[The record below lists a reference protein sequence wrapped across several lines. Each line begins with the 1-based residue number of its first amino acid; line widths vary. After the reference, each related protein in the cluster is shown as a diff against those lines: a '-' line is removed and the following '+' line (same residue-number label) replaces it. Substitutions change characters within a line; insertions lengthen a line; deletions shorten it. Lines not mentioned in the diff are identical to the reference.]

1 VEKTPRQVD
10 RYQAALDYLLGRV
23 NYEKSGHRPYS
34 ANHYKLNRMRAL
46 LGYLGNPQDRLP
58 TIHIAGTKGKGS
70 TATFLSAIARAA
82 GYKTGLYT
90 SPHFLKI
97 EERFTV
103 DGKQCEPDQLIEL
116 VEQLEKAEEKLVSD
130 CGEQATF
137 FELSTAL
144 AWLYFEA
151 EKVDLAVIEV
161 GLGGRLDS
169 TNVCSPIL
177 TIITSISFDHQAQL
191 GNSIAEIAGEKAGII
206 KRKIPLVCGAR
217 HPEAREVIQR
227 VAVENQ
233 SPFLQLGEHFEAIWK
248 SCVMNQDAGE
258 RDTTSKN
265 TESKDTASKNTA
277 SKDTA
282 KLPTTAVAPIS
293 MPTSA
298 DLPSADRLL
307 PEARRPVLTS
317 LVDYETQAG
326 ELFQILRDVIV
337 GMPGRHQKDNAALAI
352 TAAQWLK
359 QLGWSIDPSQIRE
372 GLQNAIAR
380 GRFEVVGTTPIRII
394 DTAHNEASIRSLIE
408 AMKDYFPKTRKIVL
422 FAASR
427 DKDIRAMLL
436 ELIPAIDLLVITQYR
451 ESPRAISIEQLQEI
465 IAEVSS
471 DLALKNPK
479 KISFQPLIAKDP
491 AEAWE
496 MGLQLSG
503 PDDLLCA
510 TGSFFFA
517 AELFPVIGLRRF
529 TKLTENNRIADGDN

>member
-1 VEKTPRQVD
+1 MEKTPHQAD
-10 RYQAALDYLLGRV
+10 RYHAALDYLLGRV

-34 ANHYKLNRMRAL
+34 ANHYKLNRMQAL

-70 TATFLSAIARAA
+70 TATFISEIARAA

-103 DGKQCEPDQLIEL
+103 DGKQCDPDPLIEL
-116 VEQLEKAEEKLVSD
+116 IEQLKKAEETLISD

-151 EKVDLAVIEV
+151 EKVDLAIIEV

-191 GNSIAEIAGEKAGII
+191 GNTIAQIAGEKAGII
-206 KRKIPLVCGAR
+206 KNKIPLICGAR
-217 HPEAREVIQR
+217 HSDAREVIQR

-233 SPFLQLGEHFEAIWK
+233 APFLQLGEDFEATWK
-248 SCVMNQDAGE
+248 CCIQD
-258 RDTTSKN
+258 KH
-265 TESKDTASKNTA
+265 TESSHATVDDPAKRQTAA
-277 SKDTA
+277 A
-282 KLPTTAVAPIS
+282 KPLV
-293 MPTSA
+293 
-298 DLPSADRLL
+298 DRLL
-307 PEARRPVLTS
+307 PSACRRVLTS

-326 ELFQILRDVIV
+326 EPFQDLTKVIV
-337 GMPGRHQKDNAALAI
+337 GMPGRHQRDNAALAI
-352 TAAQWLK
+352 TAAQWLN
-359 QLGWSIDPSQIRE
+359 QLGWAIDPQKIRE
-372 GLQNAIAR
+372 GLASAIAR
-380 GRFEVVGTTPIRII
+380 GRFEVVGTSPVRII
-394 DTAHNEASIRSLIE
+394 DTAHNEASIRSLVE
-408 AMKDYFPKTRKIVL
+408 AMNDYFPETRKIVL

-451 ESPRAISIEQLQEI
+451 ESPRAITIEQLQEI
-465 IAEVSS
+465 IADVSS
-471 DLALKNPK
+471 ELALKNPQ
-479 KISFQPLIAKDP
+479 KISLRPLIAKDP

-529 TKLTENNRIADGDN
+529 TSLTENNRIAEGDS

>member
-1 VEKTPRQVD
+1 MEKTPHQVD
-10 RYQAALDYLLGRV
+10 RYQAALEYLLGRV

-46 LGYLGNPQDRLP
+46 LEYLGNPQDRLA
-58 TIHIAGTKGKGS
+58 TVHIAGTKGKGS
-70 TATFLSAIARAA
+70 TATFLSEIARAA

-103 DGKQCEPDQLIEL
+103 DGKQCDPEQLIEL
-116 VEQLEKAEEKLVSD
+116 VEQLKKAEEKLVSD

-151 EKVDLAVIEV
+151 EKVDLAIIEV

-191 GNSIAEIAGEKAGII
+191 GNTIAQIAGEKAGII
-206 KRKIPLVCGAR
+206 KHEIPLVCGAR
-217 HPEAREVIQR
+217 HPDAREVIQR

-233 SPFLQLGEHFEAIWK
+233 SPFLQLGEHFEGTWK
-248 SCVMNQDAGE
+248 CCVVDPDAE
-258 RDTTSKN
+258 
-265 TESKDTASKNTA
+265 EANTA
-277 SKDTA
+277 TDNTA
-282 KLPTTAVAPIS
+282 TTNTGECNAVTEEPARIQS
-293 MPTSA
+293 NA
-298 DLPSADRLL
+298 DLPIADRLL
-307 PEARRPVLTS
+307 PTPRRRVLTS
-317 LVDYETQAG
+317 HINYETKTG
-326 ELFQILRDVIV
+326 EPFQNLKDVIV

-380 GRFEVVGTTPIRII
+380 GRFEVVGTSPIRII
-394 DTAHNEASIRSLIE
+394 DTAHNEASIRSLVE
-408 AMKDYFPKTRKIVL
+408 AMRDYFPDTRKIVL

-451 ESPRAISIEQLQEI
+451 ESPRAIAIEQLEEI

-471 DLALKNPK
+471 ELKLKNPK
-479 KISFQPLIAKDP
+479 KISLQPLIAKDP

>member
-1 VEKTPRQVD
+1 
-10 RYQAALDYLLGRV
+10 
-23 NYEKSGHRPYS
+23 
-34 ANHYKLNRMRAL
+34 
-46 LGYLGNPQDRLP
+46 
-58 TIHIAGTKGKGS
+58 
-70 TATFLSAIARAA
+70 
-82 GYKTGLYT
+82 
-90 SPHFLKI
+90 
-97 EERFTV
+97 
-103 DGKQCEPDQLIEL
+103 
-116 VEQLEKAEEKLVSD
+116 LVSD

-265 TESKDTASKNTA
+265 TESKDTASK
-277 SKDTA
+277 DTA

-326 ELFQILRDVIV
+326 ESFQILRDVIV

>member
-1 VEKTPRQVD
+1 VEKTPHQVD
-10 RYQAALDYLLGRV
+10 RYHAALDYLLGRV

-70 TATFLSAIARAA
+70 TATFLSAIANAA

-103 DGKQCEPDQLIEL
+103 DGKQCEPDLLIEL
-116 VEQLEKAEEKLVSD
+116 VEQLKKAEEKLVSD

-206 KRKIPLVCGAR
+206 KHKIPLVCGAR
-217 HPEAREVIQR
+217 HPEASEVIQR

-248 SCVMNQDAGE
+248 CCAVDQDAGE
-258 RDTTSKN
+258 RDTEK
-265 TESKDTASKNTA
+265 KDA
-277 SKDTA
+277 A
-282 KLPTTAVAPIS
+282 KHPATAVDPIS
-293 MPTSA
+293 MQAST
-298 DLPSADRLL
+298 DLPITDRLL
-307 PEARRPVLTS
+307 PVARRRVLTS

-326 ELFQILRDVIV
+326 ESFQILKNVIV

-380 GRFEVVGTTPIRII
+380 GRLEVVGTFPIRII

-408 AMKDYFPKTRKIVL
+408 AMKDYFPNARKIVL

-427 DKDIRAMLL
+427 DKDIRAMLS

-471 DLALKNPK
+471 ELALKNPK

-529 TKLTENNRIADGDN
+529 TKLTENNRITDGDN

>member
-1 VEKTPRQVD
+1 VEKTPHQVD
-10 RYQAALDYLLGRV
+10 RYHAALDFLLGRV

-103 DGKQCEPDQLIEL
+103 DGKQCEPDLLIEL
-116 VEQLEKAEEKLVSD
+116 VEQLKKAEEKLVSD

-206 KRKIPLVCGAR
+206 KHKIPLVCGAR

-233 SPFLQLGEHFEAIWK
+233 APFLQLGEHFEAIWK
-248 SCVMNQDAGE
+248 YCIVDQDAGE
-258 RDTTSKN
+258 RDSQKTDAAKHP
-265 TESKDTASKNTA
+265 TATLNPLSTQA
-277 SKDTA
+277 
-282 KLPTTAVAPIS
+282 
-293 MPTSA
+293 SA
-298 DLPSADRLL
+298 DQPIADRLL
-307 PEARRPVLTS
+307 PVAHRRVLTS

-326 ELFQILRDVIV
+326 EAFQLLTDVIV

-380 GRFEVVGTTPIRII
+380 GRFEVVGTSPIRII
-394 DTAHNEASIRSLIE
+394 DTAHNEASIRSLVQ
-408 AMKDYFPKTRKIVL
+408 AMKDYFPNTRKIVL

-451 ESPRAISIEQLQEI
+451 ESPRAIAIDQLQEI

-471 DLALKNPK
+471 ELAAKNRK

-529 TKLTENNRIADGDN
+529 TKLTENNRITDGDN